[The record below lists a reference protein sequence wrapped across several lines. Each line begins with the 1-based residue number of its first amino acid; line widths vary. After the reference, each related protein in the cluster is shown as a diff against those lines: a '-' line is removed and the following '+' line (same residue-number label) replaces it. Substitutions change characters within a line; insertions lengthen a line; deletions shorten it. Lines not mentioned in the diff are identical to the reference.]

1 MEIESLENQSNTEI
15 IEYDK
20 EWENRLIE
28 FSEEVKKME
37 HEINNK
43 HSDDINEIKQLFEEK
58 HNKKKVKFS
67 KNYFELKSQ
76 QMTLVKQQLYIL
88 YNLVLKR
95 LRLS

>member
-43 HSDDINEIKQLFEEK
+43 HSDYINEIKQLFEEK

-76 QMTLVKQQLYIL
+76 QMNLVKQQLYIL